1 MMQRMETYALERY
14 ETSLND
20 WNEQEKQWRVVG
32 QIRAAVSVANGHTA
46 NQNQMLR
53 ITSTHRGITPDDVRT
68 GDRFGGYKV
77 DYVIPGR
84 TYSQLFLTR
93 EDALHEAGV

>member
-14 ETSLND
+14 ETSLNG

-32 QIRAAVSVANGHTA
+32 QIRAAISAANGYTA
-46 NQNQMLR
+46 NQNQALR
-53 ITSTHRGITPDDVRT
+53 ISSTHRAVTPDDVRT

-77 DYVIPGR
+77 DYVISGR

-93 EDALHEAGV
+93 EDEIHETGV